1 MKKFLIA
8 ATFVL
13 VFSAGTTSMAA
24 GTLPAVRKAVTS
36 SVTGRHHAEHSRC
49 HFDRNFCGFVDND
62 GDGFCDNCRWYS
74 DDHGSYCGVP
84 CENNVP
90 MGYGNNAVGAQ
101 STVETP
107 AEPQPV
113 AEEPVDVQ
121 TAAESQPAA
130 AEPQPVAEDPMDVQ
144 TAAEPQPVAA
154 EPQPVTEAPA
164 SAYYEDSTVPQSN
177 GQYYGNGCY
186 GYDSGTNSYGCGNY
200 HSSHHGAG
208 HHGRGHH

>member
-74 DDHGSYCGVP
+74 DDHGSYCVVP
-84 CENNVP
+84 SENNVP

-121 TAAESQPAA
+121 TAAESQP
-130 AEPQPVAEDPMDVQ
+130 VA
-144 TAAEPQPVAA
+144 T
-154 EPQPVTEAPA
+154 EPQPVTEAPV